1 MRTQIHTSPSTRLF
15 NPCAIDAAATLARHA
30 QRDLVVARRIGDAPD
45 VLAAIEAAFSRVV
58 AQREGWLGDDAYA
71 ATLSAFKRDFGMSVS
86 DSWDTLCHWPLG
98 RATQVLHYLNGRYA
112 EALGRA
118 PETC

>member
-1 MRTQIHTSPSTRLF
+1 MRTQIHTSPTTRLF
-15 NPCAIDAAATLARHA
+15 NPCALDAAAALALQADRRRA
-30 QRDLVVARRIGDAPD
+30 TARRIGDAPD

-58 AQREGWLGDDAYA
+58 AQREGCLGEDAYA
-71 ATLSAFKRDFGMSVS
+71 ATLSAFKRDFGMSTS
-86 DSWDTLCHWPLG
+86 DSWDTLCHWPLT

-112 EALGRA
+112 EALGRT